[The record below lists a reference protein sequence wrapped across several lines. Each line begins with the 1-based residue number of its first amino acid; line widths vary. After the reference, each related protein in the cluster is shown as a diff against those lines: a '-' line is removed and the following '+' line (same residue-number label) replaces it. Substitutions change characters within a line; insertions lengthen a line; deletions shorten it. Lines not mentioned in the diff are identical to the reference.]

1 MSVFDE
7 VLRRGGLY
15 GFVQNLRTGASPVR
29 LPCAHKSCSVSDL
42 GEQCSARHR
51 AFWFGNE
58 FALHSSMTI
67 KKQEEWR
74 ELCALVAEES
84 DPHRLSEL
92 ADELIRALD
101 ERKEEL
107 IKRGERC
114 NSYTDNT

>member
-1 MSVFDE
+1 
-7 VLRRGGLY
+7 
-15 GFVQNLRTGASPVR
+15 
-29 LPCAHKSCSVSDL
+29 
-42 GEQCSARHR
+42 
-51 AFWFGNE
+51 
-58 FALHSSMTI
+58 MTI

-107 IKRGERC
+107 IKRGERR
-114 NSYTDNT
+114 NPYTDNT

>member
-1 MSVFDE
+1 
-7 VLRRGGLY
+7 
-15 GFVQNLRTGASPVR
+15 
-29 LPCAHKSCSVSDL
+29 
-42 GEQCSARHR
+42 
-51 AFWFGNE
+51 
-58 FALHSSMTI
+58 MTN

-107 IKRGERC
+107 FKRGERR
-114 NSYTDNT
+114 NAYTDNT

>member
-1 MSVFDE
+1 M
-7 VLRRGGLY
+7 
-15 GFVQNLRTGASPVR
+15 
-29 LPCAHKSCSVSDL
+29 K
-42 GEQCSARHR
+42 
-51 AFWFGNE
+51 
-58 FALHSSMTI
+58 I